1 MTIDSVALVEA
12 ILMAADEPLS
22 LEEIHAVLAEDGFTK
37 SDILDALKALR
48 VMLEEDK
55 GGVELVEVASGWR
68 LQVPARFAKWVG
80 KLYEEKQNRYSTA
93 LFETIALIAYQQ
105 PVTRGDIEAVRGVSV
120 SSNII
125 KTLEEREWIKVI
137 GRKETP
143 GRPMLYATTEQFLDD
158 FNLKSIEE
166 LPLLPELEALLND
179 SEDKEQSAGNG
190 KREREVEVSSGAV
203 DTFSQAEI
211 ALESNVPEKPKR
223 RQTASKR
230 TPRQRGAV
238 TKEQNSSKATQPA
251 SKRTKHSAK
260 EVEKVE

>member
-1 MTIDSVALVEA
+1 
-12 ILMAADEPLS
+12 
-22 LEEIHAVLAEDGFTK
+22 
-37 SDILDALKALR
+37 
-48 VMLEEDK
+48 MLEEDQ

-105 PVTRGDIEAVRGVSV
+105 PVTRGDIEAVRGVTV

-137 GRKETP
+137 GRRETP

-166 LPLLPELEALLND
+166 LPLLPELEELLENGGEED
-179 SEDKEQSAGNG
+179 SPELPNGDESSSKEKKEAKKSTPKERKKASPPKAEQ
-190 KREREVEVSSGAV
+190 REIDLDLQEERENREISP
-203 DTFSQAEI
+203 SQEAE
-211 ALESNVPEKPKR
+211 
-223 RQTASKR
+223 
-230 TPRQRGAV
+230 
-238 TKEQNSSKATQPA
+238 KE
-251 SKRTKHSAK
+251 
-260 EVEKVE
+260 E

>member
-1 MTIDSVALVEA
+1 MTIDNIALIEA
-12 ILMAADEPLS
+12 ILMAADEPLT
-22 LEEIHAVLAEDGFTK
+22 LDEIYSVVSGDGLK
-37 SDILDALKALR
+37 KADILDALKALR
-48 VMLEEDK
+48 VMLEEDQ

-105 PVTRGDIEAVRGVSV
+105 PVTRGDIEAVRGVTV

-137 GRKETP
+137 GRRETP

-166 LPLLPELEALLND
+166 LPLLPELEELLENGGEED
-179 SEDKEQSAGNG
+179 SPELPNGDESSSKEKKEAKKSTPKERKKASPPKAEQ
-190 KREREVEVSSGAV
+190 REIDLDLQEERENREISP
-203 DTFSQAEI
+203 SQEAE
-211 ALESNVPEKPKR
+211 
-223 RQTASKR
+223 
-230 TPRQRGAV
+230 
-238 TKEQNSSKATQPA
+238 KE
-251 SKRTKHSAK
+251 
-260 EVEKVE
+260 E